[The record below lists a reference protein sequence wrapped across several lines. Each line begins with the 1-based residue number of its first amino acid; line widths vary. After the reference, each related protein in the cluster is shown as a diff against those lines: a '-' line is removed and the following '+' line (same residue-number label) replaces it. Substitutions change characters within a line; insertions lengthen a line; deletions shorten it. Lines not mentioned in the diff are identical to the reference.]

1 MVTAQHEALHRI
13 FREDAELFARAMQRV
28 FDVEVPVP
36 DGVTI
41 LNADLTETQPLERR
55 ADSVILV
62 QFMIENPNGRYI
74 LVVESQTDPDRK
86 KKWSWPYYIAY
97 LRDKYECPVVLL
109 VVCSKAATAE
119 WARARITSGLPG
131 LICMWVEPVVLGP
144 GNVPA
149 ITDLAEAQDDIWFA
163 VLSALTHS
171 RSQRVRE
178 ILEVLAEALTTI
190 DNQSAE
196 FFAEFTEQGLAGT
209 SSRDIWRNMMRG
221 LRYPYPSQMRIE
233 AREEGL
239 AEGREEGLAEGRE
252 EGLAVGAVRTRV
264 EDILRIL
271 ARRGLEVPAETR
283 QVIEACTD
291 MGKLEIW
298 FDRSLVIDDI
308 ADLFA

>member
-1 MVTAQHEALHRI
+1 MVR
-13 FREDAELFARAMQRV
+13 
-28 FDVEVPVP
+28 
-36 DGVTI
+36 
-41 LNADLTETQPLERR
+41 
-55 ADSVILV
+55 
-62 QFMIENPNGRYI
+62 
-74 LVVESQTDPDRK
+74 
-86 KKWSWPYYIAY
+86 PYYIAY

-119 WARARITSGLPG
+119 WARTRITSGLPG

-149 ITDLAEAQDDIWFA
+149 VTDLAEAQEDIWFA

-171 RSQRVRE
+171 RSRRAHE
-178 ILEVLAEALTTI
+178 ILEVLAEALTTL
-190 DNQSAE
+190 DNESAG
-196 FFAEFTEQGLAGT
+196 FLAEFTEQGLAGT
-209 SSRDIWRNMMRG
+209 SSRDIWRKMMLG

-239 AEGREEGLAEGRE
+239 AEGREEGRE
-252 EGLAVGAVRTRV
+252 EGSVRTRV

-283 QVIEACTD
+283 HVIEACTD
-291 MGKLEIW
+291 MGKLETW